1 MIKVL
6 VADDSATIREYLRH
20 IIDGDEKLKVV
31 ATAKDGEEA
40 VRLVQLKR
48 PDVVS
53 MDIHMPRMDG
63 YEATRKIMEL
73 HPVPIVI
80 VSSTMDAKSVEKTFR
95 ALQAG
100 ALTSLAKPEWLGH
113 PESNPIAREIV
124 ETLKLM
130 SEVKVVRRR
139 PKFSKPE
146 AAATTPPINRVGPAP
161 GKIELVAMGAST
173 GGPPV
178 IQSILSRLPKDD
190 FTASVLIVQ
199 HIALGFLQG
208 MVDWL
213 HKETGFPIHIP
224 AHGEHIR
231 GGNVY
236 FAPDNHHMGVTAK
249 GKIALSQ
256 APHENSVRPSVS
268 YLFRSVAEAY
278 GRRAI
283 GVLLTGMG
291 KDGALELKTMKDRGA
306 ITLAQDERSSVVHGM
321 PGEAIKLGAAPHVFS
336 PEEIAAF
343 LSSRVNAG

>member
-6 VADDSATIREYLRH
+6 IVDDSATIREYLRH

-40 VRLVQLKR
+40 VKLVQLKR

-63 YEATRKIMEL
+63 YEATQKIMEL

-100 ALTSLAKPEWLGH
+100 ALTSLAKPEWFGR
-113 PESNPIAREIV
+113 PEFNRTAREIV

-139 PKFSKPE
+139 PKLRKKETVTAVP
-146 AAATTPPINRVGPAP
+146 AINRIGTASD
-161 GKIELVAMGAST
+161 KIELVAMGAST

-178 IQSILSRLPKDD
+178 IQSILSSLPKDG
-190 FTASVLIVQ
+190 FKASVLIVQ

-213 HKETGFPIHIP
+213 HEETGFPIRIP
-224 AHGEHIR
+224 VHGEHIM
-231 GGNVY
+231 GGKVY
-236 FAPDNHHMGVTAK
+236 FAPDDHHMGVTAK
-249 GKIALSQ
+249 GKIVLSK
-256 APHENSVRPSVS
+256 APPEYGVRPSIS
-268 YLFRSVAEAY
+268 YLFRSVEDAY
-278 GRRAI
+278 GKRAI

-291 KDGALELKTMKDRGA
+291 RDGALELKTMKEKGA
-306 ITLAQDERSSVVHGM
+306 ITLAQDKESSVVHGM
-321 PGEAIKLGAAPHVFS
+321 PGEAIKLGAAHHVCS
-336 PEEIAAF
+336 PKQIAAF

>member
-20 IIDGDEKLKVV
+20 IIDGDKKLKVV

-40 VRLVQLKR
+40 VKLVQLKR

-100 ALTSLAKPEWLGH
+100 ALTSLAKPEWLGR
-113 PESNPIAREIV
+113 PESNRMAQEIV

-130 SEVKVVRRR
+130 SEVKVVGRR
-139 PKFSKPE
+139 PKFRKPE
-146 AAATTPPINRVGPAP
+146 AAATTPPIIRVRPAP

-178 IQSILSRLPKDD
+178 IQSILSSLPKDD

-224 AHGEHIR
+224 AHGERIM
-231 GGNVY
+231 GGKVY
-236 FAPDNHHMGVTAK
+236 FAPDGHHMGVTEK

-256 APHENSVRPSVS
+256 APQEYGVRPSIS
-268 YLFRSVAEAY
+268 YLFRSVGDAY
-278 GRRAI
+278 GKRAV

-291 KDGALELKTMKDRGA
+291 RDGALELKTMKEKGA
-306 ITLAQDERSSVVHGM
+306 ITLAQDKESSVVHGM
-321 PGEAIKLGAAPHVFS
+321 PGEAIKLGAAPHVCS
-336 PEEIAAF
+336 PKEIAAF
-343 LSSRVNAG
+343 LSSLVNAG